1 MALVVKDRVKETTTT
16 TGTGTYTL
24 AGAVTGFQSFGVI
37 GNANTTY
44 YSITNGTDW
53 EVGIGTYT
61 ASGTTLSRDTI
72 LESSN
77 SGNAVNWGAGS
88 KDIFVTYPAER
99 AVYLNG
105 AGTAV
110 DDLDVTTLD
119 VATANITTANITAG
133 TVSTTPVSS
142 TDIANKLY
150 VDNLVS
156 SGIHFHTPVRVE
168 SPTALTVTYNNGSSG
183 VGATLTNAGAQA
195 ALVIDGVTLSLND
208 RVLIYTQTDQTQNGI
223 YYVSN
228 VGSVSTNWVLTRATD
243 ADSYGLASPDTLGEG
258 STVFVQQGTTGAG
271 ETYLCNTVGT
281 ITFGTTNIT
290 FVQISS
296 AQIYSAGTGLTLT
309 GTQFSLSNVGTAGT
323 YGSASQ
329 VPVFMTNA
337 QGQVTSVTNTSIAIA
352 GSAITSGTVAI
363 ANGGTGQ
370 STYTDGQLLIG
381 NTSGNTLTKATLT
394 AGTGI
399 TVTNGNGSITVAAVN
414 NGTVTS
420 VSGTGTVNG
429 ITLTGTVTSSGSLT
443 LGGTLSNVSLSTQ
456 VTGTLPVTNGGTGL
470 TTVAQ
475 GDLLYAS
482 ASNTL
487 VALPKNTTATR
498 YLANTGTSNN
508 PAWAQIDLSNG
519 VTGDLPFANLAQ
531 GTALSVLGVTGNA
544 TADNASIA
552 AGTDHQVLRRSGTSV
567 GFGALA
573 LNQSAAVTGTL
584 AVTNGGTGITSF
596 GTGVA
601 TWLGTPSSAN
611 LAAAVTDETGSGA
624 LVFANTP
631 TLVTPVLGAATGTS
645 LALTGGS
652 LTTRP
657 AATQDG
663 VVIAGRAGG
672 TSTYNVTIT
681 PTTLT
686 ASRTL
691 TLANGDTT
699 LQAGTMAVTGTGLGQ
714 FASTTSSQLAGVISD
729 ETGSG
734 SLVFATSPTLVTP
747 VLGTPTS
754 GTLSNCTVDGTD
766 AVGFR
771 NTPVNSQSAAY
782 TLVLA
787 DAGKTILHPIS
798 DNNARTFTIPANSS
812 VAYPVGTVI
821 TFINLINTVTIAI
834 TSDTMYLAGD
844 GSTGSRTLAAYG
856 VATAVKLTS
865 TSWLISGNG
874 LT

>member
-24 AGAVTGFQSFGVI
+24 AGAVQGFQSFGVI
-37 GNANTTY
+37 GDGNTTY
-44 YSITNGTDW
+44 YAVTNGTDW
-53 EVGIGTYT
+53 EVGLGTYA
-61 ASGTTLSRDTI
+61 ASGTTLARTTI

-77 SGNAVNWGAGS
+77 SGNAVNWSAGS

-119 VATANITTANITAG
+119 VTTANITTANITAG
-133 TVSTTPVSS
+133 TVTTTPTSN

-150 VDNLVS
+150 VDSLVS

-168 SPTALTVTYNNGSSG
+168 SPINLNATYNNGTSG
-183 VGATLTNAGAQA
+183 VGATLTNAGTQV
-195 ALVIDGVTLSLND
+195 ALVIDGVTLSVAD
-208 RVLIYTQTDQTQNGI
+208 RVLIYQQTTQTQNGI
-223 YYVSN
+223 YTVTN
-228 VGSVSTNWVLTRATD
+228 VGSGSTNWVLTRATD

-258 STVFVQQGTTGAG
+258 STVFVQQGATGAG
-271 ETYLCNTVGT
+271 ETYTCNTAGT

-290 FVQISS
+290 FAQVSS
-296 AQIYSAGTGLTLT
+296 AQIYTAGTGLTLT

-329 VPVFMTNA
+329 VPVITTNA
-337 QGQVTSVTNTSIAIA
+337 QGQVSSVTNTSIAIA
-352 GSAITSGTVAI
+352 GSAITSGTVAV

-399 TVTNGNGSITVAAVN
+399 TVTNGNGSITVAATN

-420 VSGTGTVNG
+420 VGGTGSVNG
-429 ITLTGTVTSSGSLT
+429 ITLTGTVTSSGNLT
-443 LGGTLSNVSLSTQ
+443 LGGTLSGVSLSTQ

-498 YLANTGTSNN
+498 YLANTGTTNN
-508 PAWAQIDLSNG
+508 PAWAQVDLSNG

-544 TADNASIA
+544 TADNASIV

-596 GTGVA
+596 GSGVA

-631 TLVTPVLGAATGTS
+631 TLVTPVLG
-645 LALTGGS
+645 
-652 LTTRP
+652 
-657 AATQDG
+657 
-663 VVIAGRAGG
+663 
-672 TSTYNVTIT
+672 
-681 PTTLT
+681 
-686 ASRTL
+686 
-691 TLANGDTT
+691 
-699 LQAGTMAVTGTGLGQ
+699 
-714 FASTTSSQLAGVISD
+714 
-729 ETGSG
+729 
-734 SLVFATSPTLVTP
+734 
-747 VLGTPTS
+747 TPTS

-771 NTPVNSQSAAY
+771 NTPINSQSTAY
-782 TLVLA
+782 TLVLT
-787 DAGKTILHPIS
+787 DAGKTILHPIA
-798 DNNARTFTIPANSS
+798 DNNARTFTIPANGS

-821 TFINLINTVTIAI
+821 TFVNLINTVTIAI
-834 TSDTMYLAGD
+834 TSDTMYLAGP
-844 GSTGSRTLAAYG
+844 GTTGSRTLAAYG
-856 VATAVKLTS
+856 VASAVKVAS
-865 TSWLISGNG
+865 TTWVISGNG

>member
-37 GNANTTY
+37 GDGNTTY
-44 YSITNGTDW
+44 YAVTNGTDW
-53 EVGIGTYT
+53 EVGLGTYA
-61 ASGTTLSRDTI
+61 ASGTTLARTTI

-77 SGNAVNWGAGS
+77 SGNAVNWSAGS

-119 VATANITTANITAG
+119 VTTANITTANITAG
-133 TVSTTPVSS
+133 VVTTTPSS
-142 TDIANKLY
+142 DTDLVNKLY
-150 VDNLVS
+150 VDSLVS

-168 SPTALTVTYNNGSSG
+168 SPINLNATYNNGTSG
-183 VGATLTNAGAQA
+183 VGATLTNAGTQV
-195 ALVIDGVTLSLND
+195 ALVIDGVTLSVAD
-208 RVLIYTQTDQTQNGI
+208 RVLIYQQTTQTQNGI
-223 YYVSN
+223 YTVTN
-228 VGSVSTNWVLTRATD
+228 VGSGSTNWVLTRATD

-258 STVFVQQGTTGAG
+258 STVFVQQGATGAG
-271 ETYLCNTVGT
+271 ETYTCNTAGT

-290 FVQISS
+290 FAQVSS
-296 AQIYSAGTGLTLT
+296 AQIYTAGTGLTLT

-329 VPVFMTNA
+329 VPVITTNA
-337 QGQVTSVTNTSIAIA
+337 QGQVSSVTNTSIAIA
-352 GSAITSGTVAI
+352 GSAITSGTVAV

-399 TVTNGNGSITVAAVN
+399 TVTNGNGSITVAATN

-420 VSGTGTVNG
+420 VGGTGSVNG
-429 ITLTGTVTSSGSLT
+429 ITLTGTVTSSGNLT
-443 LGGTLSNVSLSTQ
+443 LGGTLSGVSLSTQ

-498 YLANTGTSNN
+498 YLANTGTTNN
-508 PAWAQIDLSNG
+508 PAWAQVDLSNG

-544 TADNASIA
+544 TADNASIV

-596 GTGVA
+596 GSGVA

-631 TLVTPVLGAATGTS
+631 TLVTPVLG
-645 LALTGGS
+645 
-652 LTTRP
+652 
-657 AATQDG
+657 
-663 VVIAGRAGG
+663 
-672 TSTYNVTIT
+672 
-681 PTTLT
+681 
-686 ASRTL
+686 
-691 TLANGDTT
+691 
-699 LQAGTMAVTGTGLGQ
+699 
-714 FASTTSSQLAGVISD
+714 
-729 ETGSG
+729 
-734 SLVFATSPTLVTP
+734 
-747 VLGTPTS
+747 TPTS

-771 NTPVNSQSAAY
+771 NTPINSQSAAY

-787 DAGKTILHPIS
+787 DAGKTILHPIA

-821 TFINLINTVTIAI
+821 TFVNLINTVTIAI
-834 TSDTMYLAGD
+834 TSDTMYLAGP
-844 GSTGSRTLAAYG
+844 GTTGSRTLAAYG
-856 VATAVKLTS
+856 VASAVKVAS
-865 TSWLISGNG
+865 TTWVISGNG